1 MPCRVS
7 IALRRRRRPRTDHP
21 VDTGGVRPAATGP
34 GTDRR
39 PRRAASGDRR
49 AARRSRLGR
58 GRAGWRVSSAR
69 SRRRPA
75 RDRGDL
81 RAHRVRRPGRL
92 RGGRDAGPRPAGIV
106 RQLSRRDAQV
116 DADALLVLPRPAQRP
131 PDRRAIRRV
140 GRRRPA
146 RRAHLQRQLP
156 GCDVGRRVVV
166 GGRERPRRL
175 DRRDAHPAL
184 AIALPESRSLHVG
197 HQRPAHHP
205 APQRIG
211 VAAARPQERVRPGVE
226 DGPPRGHRRHR
237 PAHDAGAAALRDGA
251 RGVRRAGAAG
261 IAVQRR
267 VAFLRRRRARHEVRP
282 VEQPDAGCHVQSRLR
297 AGGGRPGRRQSLA
310 VRDVLRGAAPVLHRR
325 RQGVRRLRAQRRQPV
340 PGASSGP
347 SRRSTT
353 AAASAAIR
361 RSR

>member
-1 MPCRVS
+1 MS
-7 IALRRRRRPRTDHP
+7 IALRCRRRPRNNHP

-34 GTDRR
+34 STDRR
-39 PRRAASGDRR
+39 PRRAPSGHRR

-58 GRAGWRVSSAR
+58 GRAGRRVSAAR

-75 RDRGDL
+75 RVRRDL

-92 RGGRDAGPRPAGIV
+92 RGGRDAGPRRGRHRAPAVAPG
-106 RQLSRRDAQV
+106 RAGGRRRAARV
-116 DADALLVLPRPAQRP
+116 PRPAQRP
-131 PDRRAIRRV
+131 PDRRAIRRL

-184 AIALPESRSLHVG
+184 AIALPQGRSLHVG

-205 APQRIG
+205 APERIG

-226 DGPPRGHRRHR
+226 DGPPRWHRRHR
-237 PAHDAGAAALRDGA
+237 PAHDAGAVALRDGA
-251 RGVRRAGAAG
+251 RGVRRAGAPG

-297 AGGGRPGRRQSLA
+297 AGGGRPGRRQSLP
-310 VRDVLRGAAPVLHRR
+310 VRDVLRGAAPVLHGR

-340 PGASSGP
+340 PGGSSGR

-353 AAASAAIR
+353 AAASAATR